1 MTERLS
7 LSEPAMASGADLRRA
22 GVPANERLEPVVDPQ
37 ERYPSGCGGWW
48 TTAWHRWVSWWW
60 RGSTIYDTALP
71 DGYALQR
78 TELWKARWGVN
89 TRPEER

>member
-1 MTERLS
+1 MTARQRAG
-7 LSEPAMASGADLRRA
+7 SE

-37 ERYPSGCGGWW
+37 ERCGGWW

-78 TELWKARWGVN
+78 TELWRARWGAN
-89 TRPEER
+89 TRPEGDERPAGP